1 MALGRRR
8 ERKTAQPKLLMTSMV
23 DIFTFLLIF
32 LLASFSDHVA
42 RFSIDPG
49 ISLPKSVTKA
59 DFNENIRIVASKSTV
74 WLGDEA
80 VASIRDGV
88 VVGLD
93 DGDPRRSV
101 LYRKL
106 LETKEK
112 VEQTKTNDKDKTLIL
127 FLCDKSLS
135 FRTINSIIKTAGM
148 AGFPNF
154 QFGVLKK

>member
-1 MALGRRR
+1 
-8 ERKTAQPKLLMTSMV
+8 MTSMV

-42 RFSIDPG
+42 RFSIDG
-49 ISLPKSVTKA
+49 SVSLPKSAAKS
-59 DFNENIRIVASKSTV
+59 DFRDNIRIVVSESTV
-74 WLGDEA
+74 WLGQDA
-80 VASIRDGV
+80 IAQVKDGT

-93 DGDPRRSV
+93 ANNPQGSI
-101 LYRKL
+101 LYQKL
-106 LETKEK
+106 VKCREKAEQTTDNKEK
-112 VEQTKTNDKDKTLIL
+112 NLIL
-127 FLCDKSLS
+127 FLCDKRLS

>member
-1 MALGRRR
+1 MSLGRRR
-8 ERKTAQPKLLMTSMV
+8 IRKTPQPKLLMTSMV

-49 ISLPKSVTKA
+49 ISLPKSAAKT
-59 DFNENIRIVASKSTV
+59 DFNENIRIVASQNTV

-80 VASIRDGV
+80 VASIKDGV
-88 VVGLD
+88 VMGLD
-93 DGDPRRSV
+93 AENPQRSV
-101 LYRKL
+101 LYQKL
-106 LETKEK
+106 LQTKEK
-112 VEQTKTNDKDKTLIL
+112 VEQTKSNDKDKTLIL
-127 FLCDKSLS
+127 FLCDKRLS

>member
-1 MALGRRR
+1 MALGKRPRRFVP
-8 ERKTAQPKLLMTSMV
+8 PKLIMTSMV

-42 RFSIDPG
+42 RFSIDST
-49 ISLPKSVTKA
+49 ISLPKSTVKT
-59 DFNENIRIVASKSTV
+59 DFTENIRISVSHNTV
-74 WLGDEA
+74 WVGEDA
-80 VASIRDGV
+80 VAQVRDGS

-93 DGDPRRSV
+93 SANPRQSV

-106 LETKEK
+106 VQCRKQADQR
-112 VEQTKTNDKDKTLIL
+112 QTEDSDKYLIL
-127 FLCDKSLS
+127 FLCDKQLP
-135 FRTINSIIKTAGM
+135 FKTINSIIKTAGM

>member
-1 MALGRRR
+1 MALGRRS
-8 ERKTAQPKLLMTSMV
+8 RKFIPPKLIMTSMV

-42 RFSIDPG
+42 RFSIDG
-49 ISLPKSVTKA
+49 SVSLPKSATKS
-59 DFNENIRIVASKSTV
+59 DFKDNIRIVVSENTV
-74 WLGDEA
+74 WLGQDVIA
-80 VASIRDGV
+80 KVKDGA

-93 DGDPRRSV
+93 ANNLQGSV
-101 LYRKL
+101 IYQKLVDCRKKA
-106 LETKEK
+106 EQAQTSNKEK
-112 VEQTKTNDKDKTLIL
+112 NLIL
-127 FLCDKSLS
+127 FLCDKRLS